1 MTLAPDVYSVGPL
14 SFYTV
19 QRGETDM
26 KTGHRRS
33 GFTLIELLVVIAII
47 GILIALLLPAVQ
59 KVRDAANRIKCEN
72 NLKQIGLALH
82 NYHDTYGALP
92 PGQNSNTT
100 ENGTPNYHYWWSWMA
115 LLLPFVEQQN
125 LFKQADDWSRMGSH
139 YLNPYGPPSNPAQY
153 TPIPVYSCPADSR
166 DLTASYA
173 DENTGTHMQID
184 VAFTGFLGVN
194 GTNYSTRDGVF
205 FTNSSFAFK
214 DVTDGLSNTLFVG
227 ERPPSTDLIFGWWF
241 DGQGQ
246 RGTGSSDVTLGVLER
261 NIEEPSCA
269 PGPYMFKQGDL
280 NNNCD
285 QFHFWSLHS
294 GGANFLFGDASIHFI
309 PYSAANILLPMA
321 TRAGGEPVEFTY

>member
-1 MTLAPDVYSVGPL
+1 MNRQS
-14 SFYTV
+14 
-19 QRGETDM
+19 
-26 KTGHRRS
+26 RRR

-59 KVRDAANRIKCEN
+59 KVRDAANRTKCEN

-82 NYHDTYGALP
+82 SYHDTYNTLP
-92 PGQNSNTT
+92 MGQNSLTT
-100 ENGTPNYHYWWSWMA
+100 DPGGAPNYHKWWTWMA
-115 LLLPFVEQQN
+115 QLLPYVEQQN
-125 LFKQADDWSRMGSH
+125 LYKQADDWSRTHLLG
-139 YLNPYGPPSNPAQY
+139 NPYGPPSNPAQY
-153 TPIPVYSCPADSR
+153 TPMPTYSCPSDDR

-173 DENTGTHMQID
+173 YEEVGSNQMLD

-194 GTNYSTRDGVF
+194 GTNYLTRDGVF
-205 FTNSSFAFK
+205 FANVSVAFK

-227 ERPPSTDLIFGWWF
+227 ERPPSTDLIWGWWF

-261 NIEEPSCA
+261 NVIEPSCS
-269 PGPYMFKQGDL
+269 PGPYMYQQGDL

-285 QFHFWSLHS
+285 QFHFWSLHT
-294 GGANFLFGDASIHFI
+294 GGANFLFGDGSIHFI
-309 PYSAANILLPMA
+309 PYSAASILPFMA